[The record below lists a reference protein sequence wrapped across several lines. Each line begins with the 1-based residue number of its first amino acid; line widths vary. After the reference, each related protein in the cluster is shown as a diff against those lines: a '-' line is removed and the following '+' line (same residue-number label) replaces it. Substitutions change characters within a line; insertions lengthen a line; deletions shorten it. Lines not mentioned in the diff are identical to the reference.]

1 MAFRTTPNLGPD
13 LEQFDTNYNG
23 WMQPGAEITPLL
35 GNPELG
41 SDGHYYVLVKAG
53 AALAT
58 ANTAITI
65 NETTW
70 VATAGAGGYVTP
82 VAGIPINAYFYARSK
97 ALPGASTPN

>member
-1 MAFRTTPNLGPD
+1 MAFRTSPNLGPD
-13 LEQFDTNYNG
+13 LEQFDTDFWFDLAN
-23 WMQPGAEITPLL
+23 IDVSPLP

-53 AALAT
+53 AAFAS
-58 ANTAITI
+58 AGTAITI

-82 VAGIPINAYFYARSK
+82 VAAIPINAWFYARSK